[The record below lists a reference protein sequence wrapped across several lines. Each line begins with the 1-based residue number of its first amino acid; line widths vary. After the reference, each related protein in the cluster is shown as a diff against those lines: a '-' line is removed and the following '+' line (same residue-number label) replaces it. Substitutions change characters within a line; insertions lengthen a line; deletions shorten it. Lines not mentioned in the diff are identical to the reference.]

1 MKRLFNS
8 LYLRAALLGALALSL
23 VGCEAEP
30 SGVITQDKL
39 RVQLRVVPGLETRGL
54 AVWQEGE
61 CQILLREYPQCL
73 LHEVRHCIEGD
84 WHKGRET
91 DEDCF

>member
-8 LYLRAALLGALALSL
+8 SYLRAALLGALALSL
-23 VGCEAEP
+23 AGCEAE
-30 SGVITQDKL
+30 SKEIAQDAF
-39 RVQLRVVPGLETRGL
+39 RMQLSVVLGLETRGL

-61 CQILLREYPQCL
+61 CQILLRKYPECL

-91 DEDCF
+91 DWDC

>member
-8 LYLRAALLGALALSL
+8 SYLRAVLSGALALSL
-23 VGCEAEP
+23 AGCDAEP
-30 SGVITQDKL
+30 AVIAQDKF
-39 RVQLRVVPGLETRGL
+39 RVQLRVVPSLETRGL

-61 CQILLREYPQCL
+61 CQILLREYPECL

-91 DEDCF
+91 DWDC

>member
-1 MKRLFNS
+1 MSYS
-8 LYLRAALLGALALSL
+8 LSVVLSAALALSL

-30 SGVITQDKL
+30 SGVIAQDKF

-54 AVWQEGE
+54 AVWQKGE
-61 CQILLREYPQCL
+61 CQILLRKYPECL
-73 LHEVRHCIEGD
+73 LHEMRHCIEGD
-84 WHKGRET
+84 WHPGRET

>member
-1 MKRLFNS
+1 MKRLFS
-8 LYLRAALLGALALSL
+8 AVLSGALALSL
-23 VGCEAEP
+23 VGCDAEP
-30 SGVITQDKL
+30 KAIAQDKF

-61 CQILLREYPQCL
+61 CQILLREYPECL

-84 WHKGRET
+84 WHPGRET

>member
-1 MKRLFNS
+1 MSYS
-8 LYLRAALLGALALSL
+8 LSVVLSAALALSL

-30 SGVITQDKL
+30 SGVIAQDKF

-54 AVWQEGE
+54 AVWQKGA
-61 CQILLREYPQCL
+61 CQILLRKYPECL
-73 LHEVRHCIEGD
+73 LHEVRHCIEGE